1 MALPILETATYELT
15 LPSKDVTVK
24 FRPFL
29 VKEEKI
35 LLQALESG
43 SNKEMTEALKQ
54 IVHTCTFGKVNIK
67 TLPIFDVQYIFLQI
81 RAKSVGE
88 ITKLRLLCPD
98 DKTTYGEVEVDLS
111 KVEVHVD
118 EDHTN
123 NIVVDE
129 KRKIGLV
136 MSYPTINSV
145 DPENVGKKSMKTK
158 QMFEILAN
166 TVYQV
171 YEGDKIQSASD
182 YTKDE
187 LNKFLESLDSKA
199 FKKINEFFD
208 TMPKLKQEVEIENP
222 KTKVKSKLTLAGLQ
236 DFFVSP
242 SLTKVQKITTK

>member
-15 LPSKDVTVK
+15 LPSKDVKVK

-43 SNKEMTEALKQ
+43 NNKDMTEALKQ
-54 IVHTCTFGKVNIK
+54 IVHTCTFGAVDIN
-67 TLPIFDVQYIFLQI
+67 TLPIFDVEYIFLQI

-88 ITKLRLLCPD
+88 ITKLKLLCPD
-98 DKTTYGEVEVDLS
+98 DKKSYAEVEIDLS

-123 NIVVDE
+123 NIVIDE
-129 KRKIGLV
+129 KKKIGLV

-145 DPENVGKKSMKTK
+145 DPAEQKNNEGMKTK
-158 QMFEILAN
+158 QMFEMLAN

-171 YEGDKIQSASD
+171 YEGDKIHSASD
-182 YTKDE
+182 YSKDE
-187 LNKFLESLDSKA
+187 MHKFLESLDAKTYQ
-199 FKKINEFFD
+199 KINNFFD
-208 TMPKLKQEVEIENP
+208 TMPKLKQDVEIDNP
-222 KTKVKSKLTLAGLQ
+222 NTKVKSKLTLAGIA
-236 DFFVSP
+236 DFFVLP
-242 SLTKVQKITTK
+242 SLTKV

>member
-15 LPSKDVTVK
+15 LPSKDVKVK

-35 LLQALESG
+35 LLQALESDN
-43 SNKEMTEALKQ
+43 NKEMVTALKQ
-54 IVHTCTFGKVNIK
+54 IVHACTFGSVDIN
-67 TLPIFDVQYIFLQI
+67 TLPIFDVEYIFLQI
-81 RAKSVGE
+81 RSKSVGE
-88 ITKLRLLCPD
+88 IAKLKLLCPD
-98 DKTTYGEVEVDLS
+98 DKKTYAEVEVDLS

-145 DPENVGKKSMKTK
+145 DPENVGKQSMKTK

-242 SLTKVQKITTK
+242 SLTKV

>member
-1 MALPILETATYELT
+1 MALPILETATFELT
-15 LPSKDVTVK
+15 LPSKDVKVK

-54 IVHTCTFGKVNIK
+54 IVHACTFGTVDIN
-67 TLPIFDVQYIFLQI
+67 TLPIFDVEYIFLQI

-88 ITKLRLLCPD
+88 ITKLKLLCPD
-98 DKTTYGEVEVDLS
+98 DKKTYAEVEVDLS

-123 NIVVDE
+123 KIVIDE
-129 KRKIGLV
+129 KKKIGMI

-145 DPENVGKKSMKTK
+145 DPEMMDNKKLKTK
-158 QMFEILAN
+158 QMFDMLAN

-171 YEGDKIQSASD
+171 YEGDKVQSAGD
-182 YTKDE
+182 YSKEE
-187 LNKFLESLDSKA
+187 LNAFLESLDSKA
-199 FKKINEFFD
+199 FNKINTFFD
-208 TMPKLKQEVEIENP
+208 TMPKLKQDIVIENP
-222 KTKVKSKLTLAGLQ
+222 KTKVKTTLTLQGLS

-242 SLTKVQKITTK
+242 SLTNL

>member
-54 IVHTCTFGKVNIK
+54 IVHTCTVGKVNIN
-67 TLPIFDVQYIFLQI
+67 TLPIFDVEYIFLQI
-81 RAKSVGE
+81 RSKSVGE
-88 ITKLRLLCPD
+88 IAKLKLLCPD
-98 DKTTYGEVEVDLS
+98 DKKTYAEVEVDLS

-242 SLTKVQKITTK
+242 SLTKV